1 MPQRCISSNMQG
13 GIRSRDLFRQSLG
26 GRLQSLRNMEIGYNS
41 YSGVLPQGE
50 GQGSRGSSPD
60 GGLGRRKAFKR
71 LVDFVQDKLAL
82 LSAATTCKFY
92 IKLLNIRS
100 LCHFSLFCC
109 YALDNR
115 RRSRI
120 QRIFS

>member
-1 MPQRCISSNMQG
+1 MLLITGEGQGSRGSSPDG
-13 GIRSRDLFRQSLG
+13 
-26 GRLQSLRNMEIGYNS
+26 
-41 YSGVLPQGE
+41 GE

-100 LCHFSLFCC
+100 LCHFSLFCKKIIP
-109 YALDNR
+109 YTGKLRWLSSFVWRA
-115 RRSRI
+115 
-120 QRIFS
+120 